1 MSKKILPTVVIVGRT
16 NVGKSTLFNRLSE
29 NVKSIATDYEG
40 VTRDF
45 VKDTIS
51 WQGKQFDLIDTGGIS
66 LRKTQDVLL
75 QETRE
80 RALSCMQQADILLF
94 VCDGTVGIVQ
104 EDHEI
109 AKVVRKLNKKTAL
122 ILNKADSKQFA
133 DHIHEFER
141 LGIDPIISLSAQHG
155 KGMSDLLD
163 FIVTNISEP
172 VEKEIKDPAC
182 KVVFFGKPNV
192 GKSSLLNLLLKQDRA
207 IVSNIP
213 GTTREALSER
223 ITFYQEDILLTDT
236 PGVRRKRVVTE
247 DLEGMMVKSSMHALE
262 QANVVLLLVDASEG
276 KVVDQELKLAFYAF
290 KDRYKALIIL
300 FNKQDLMTDESKHDL
315 AMSLSEYEYML
326 KKVVQ
331 LSISCKSGKN
341 VGKILPL
348 INTVWKR
355 YSQTFS
361 DEELTMVIKEAMNRS
376 HLFKCGHE
384 LHVYSARQ
392 VGTAPI
398 TIVLRVNNVLWFEQ
412 SSLNFFDSV
421 LRQKFDLQGI
431 PVRFL
436 IRGKR

>member
-1 MSKKILPTVVIVGRT
+1 MVIVGRT

-29 NVKSIATDYEG
+29 KVKSIATDYEG

-45 VKDTIS
+45 LKDTIS
-51 WQGKQFDLIDTGGIS
+51 WQGKSFELVDTGGIS
-66 LRKTQDVLL
+66 LRKTQDALL
-75 QETRE
+75 QETRD
-80 RALSCMQQADILLF
+80 RALLCMKNADIILL
-94 VCDGTVGIVQ
+94 VCDGTVGVVQ
-104 EDHEI
+104 EDLEI
-109 AKVVRKLNKKTAL
+109 TRLVHKLQKKTAL
-122 ILNKADSKQFA
+122 ILNKADCKQFTE
-133 DHIHEFER
+133 HTHEFDR
-141 LGIDPIISLSAQHG
+141 LGIAPIIPLSAQHG
-155 KGMSDLLD
+155 KGMSDLLE
-163 FIVTNISEP
+163 FIVANISEP
-172 VEKEIKDPAC
+172 TEQEIKEPTC
-182 KVVFFGKPNV
+182 KVVFLGKPNV

-207 IVSNIP
+207 IVSDIP

-262 QANVVLLLVDASEG
+262 QADIVMLLVDASEG
-276 KVVDQELKLAFYAF
+276 KIVDQELKLAFYAF
-290 KDRYKALIIL
+290 KDRYKALVIL
-300 FNKQDLMTDESKHDL
+300 FNKQDLMTDEYKHDL
-315 AMSLSEYEYML
+315 EMSLSEYEYML

-331 LSISCKSGKN
+331 LSISCKTGKN
-341 VGKILPL
+341 IGKILPL
-348 INTVWKR
+348 VNTVWKR
-355 YSQTFS
+355 YSHTFS
-361 DEELTMVIKEAMNRS
+361 DEELTMVIKEAMNKS

-412 SSLNFFDSV
+412 SSLNFFDTV
-421 LRQKFDLQGI
+421 LRQKFDLQGV